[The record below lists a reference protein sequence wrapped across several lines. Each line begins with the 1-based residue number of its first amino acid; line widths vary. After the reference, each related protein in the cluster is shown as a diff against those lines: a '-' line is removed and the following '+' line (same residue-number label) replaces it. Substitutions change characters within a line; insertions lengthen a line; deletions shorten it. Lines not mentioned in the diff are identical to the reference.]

1 MDGVTTLGPN
11 QVEGVTRLSANQVEG
26 VTRQPIKADTGL
38 GEASGTSTSWAEQVF
53 CFLLLV
59 LNAVLPPYTR
69 PTVLACPPYTWP
81 SCHPTLGLVVLA
93 CSPYTWPSC
102 SRLSTLHL
110 A

>member
-26 VTRQPIKADTGL
+26 VTRQPIEADTGL

-59 LNAVLPPYTR
+59 LNAVLPPYT
-69 PTVLACPPYTWP
+69 
-81 SCHPTLGLVVLA
+81 
-93 CSPYTWPSC
+93 WPSC
-102 SRLSTLHL
+102 SRLFTLHL
-110 A
+110 AYCSRLFTLHLA